1 MVIIFSNRLGLNSRI
16 DFILIEIS
24 KAGIVNDWMES
35 KRNDIK
41 DISGKTALIDE
52 EFLSWLSYRI
62 YCVSSTQLTIEIR
75 SPFFIEQ
82 ILFFI
87 LEPIK
92 CGISHFVCV
101 VCFET

>member
-1 MVIIFSNRLGLNSRI
+1 MIIIFSNRLGLNSRI

-52 EFLSWLSYRI
+52 EFLS
-62 YCVSSTQLTIEIR
+62 
-75 SPFFIEQ
+75 
-82 ILFFI
+82 
-87 LEPIK
+87 
-92 CGISHFVCV
+92 
-101 VCFET
+101 